1 MADRVPASRDPT
13 RLGADRNSQRSSQG
27 REVRIIS
34 IRSSDD
40 PLAGDSSGA
49 SGPREDG
56 WPPARAGHVGATAT
70 SLRGRSVRSRR
81 PPGSAV
87 SKRVF
92 RARRR
97 SCGRRA
103 PIPAVRPRARAGR
116 LPGRERFG
124 LRNAQI
130 AARPQGFGSRRE
142 LARCAAPGSSST
154 VLGRRRVSMHARSW
168 LGSRVAETDRRF
180 GRGDSKGS
188 VGREGENFG

>member
-1 MADRVPASRDPT
+1 MADGVPASRDPT

-34 IRSSDD
+34 IWSSDD

-92 RARRR
+92 RARQR

-103 PIPAVRPRARAGR
+103 PIPVVRPRARAGR
-116 LPGRERFG
+116 LPVRERFG

-130 AARPQGFGSRRE
+130 AARPTRVRIAPR
-142 LARCAAPGSSST
+142 ARCAAPGSSST